1 MSKSIN
7 RSNRTHERLSRKH
20 NDNAN
25 MHRDSTSKNFWSLVR
40 RDYHDSVVRDQKR
53 FGKILSK
60 DEKKNLYRL
69 AINDVVDYRKSVN
82 EYYGFNRYIPK
93 KYRK

>member
-1 MSKSIN
+1 MSTKLE
-7 RSNRTHERLSRKH
+7 RSNKVHMRLSDKH

-25 MHRDSTSKNFWSLVR
+25 LNHNSTAKNFWSLVR

-60 DEKKNLYRL
+60 AEKKNLYRL

-82 EYYGFNRYIPK
+82 KDFGFNRYVPK
-93 KYRK
+93 KYK

>member
-1 MSKSIN
+1 MAKNVS
-7 RSNRTHERLSRKH
+7 RSNKIHERLSKKH

-25 MHRDSTSKNFWSLVR
+25 FHHESSSKNFWSLVR

-69 AINDVVDYRKSVN
+69 TINDVVDYRKSVN
-82 EYYGFNRYIPK
+82 EYYGTNRYIPK
-93 KYRK
+93 KYK